1 MTGLK
6 KFRNEPQQMKIYSS
20 LLRSLTHLYHPKK
33 ISLETKQRVPIKMGK
48 KD

>member
-6 KFRNEPQQMKIYSS
+6 KFRNELQQMKIYPS
-20 LLRSLTHLYHPKK
+20 LFRSLTHLYNPKK
-33 ISLETKQRVPIKMGK
+33 ISLETKKRVPIKMGK